1 MPRLPHA
8 LTRLGATVAVA
19 TLLAA
24 CSGAEDTGDV
34 EVEAVDLTPAQAEA
48 CTDLLAAVPDELG
61 DLASRDVTP
70 RKAWGRAWGSPA
82 VVLTCGASMPEGFQP
97 GASCEEVNGVGW
109 YVPTEQFS
117 DLSADLTVYTIGR
130 DPVVELLI
138 PAEHRRNG
146 AFAGDVL
153 STLAAPVK
161 AAIPKAEPCI

>member
-1 MPRLPHA
+1 MSRLPHA
-8 LTRLGATVAVA
+8 LTRLGATAA
-19 TLLAA
+19 ALALLAA
-24 CSGAEDTGDV
+24 CSGGEETGAV
-34 EVEAVDLTPAQAEA
+34 EVESVDLPAAQAKA
-48 CTDLLAAVPDELG
+48 CTDVLAALPEELG
-61 DLASRDVTP
+61 GLAPRDVTP
-70 RKAWGRAWGSPA
+70 RKASGRAWGSPA

-130 DPVVELLI
+130 EPVVELVI

-153 STLAAPVK
+153 STLAGPVK
-161 AAIPKAEPCI
+161 TAIPKAEPCI